1 MFKFIKVKTKIK
13 NILHYRSSGAYI
25 FEVVVFGD
33 LINNIN
39 KKEQMSSSIRNYF
52 DKNFGQKGLALN
64 MTYAI
69 FLIATLVVLGWLGTS
84 NFNSDSWG
92 TVSAKSLNLLAI
104 ILVGV
109 TGHLLQ
115 GPFGNFSNV
124 LFVGL
129 FFFIQRQFTHY
140 TVLTGD
146 KGTDTSGAL
155 GDLKSITLILFWAVA
170 VYGILYLMFVFFP
183 NDLIP
188 TADQAYKMMMRQP
201 KMSAPAV
208 VAPATSA

>member
-1 MFKFIKVKTKIK
+1 
-13 NILHYRSSGAYI
+13 
-25 FEVVVFGD
+25 
-33 LINNIN
+33 
-39 KKEQMSSSIRNYF
+39 MSSSVRNYF

-92 TVSAKSLNLLAI
+92 TVSAKLLNLLAI

-129 FFFIQRQFTHY
+129 FFFIQRQYTHY
-140 TVLTGD
+140 TISAPPAIGD
-146 KGTDTSGAL
+146 VSAL
-155 GDLKSITLILFWAVA
+155 KDITLILFWSVA
-170 VYGILYLMFVFFP
+170 VYGVLYLMFVFFP

-201 KMSAPAV
+201 KMAAPSVAAPAAV
-208 VAPATSA
+208 

>member
-1 MFKFIKVKTKIK
+1 
-13 NILHYRSSGAYI
+13 
-25 FEVVVFGD
+25 
-33 LINNIN
+33 
-39 KKEQMSSSIRNYF
+39 MSSSVRNYF

-69 FLIATLVVLGWLGTS
+69 FLISTLVVLGWLGTS

-92 TVSAKSLNLLAI
+92 TVSAKLLNLLAI

-129 FFFIQRQFTHY
+129 FFFIERQFAHY
-140 TVLTGD
+140 NVAAPPAAGVL
-146 KGTDTSGAL
+146 A
-155 GDLKSITLILFWAVA
+155 DLKEITLILFWAVA

-201 KMSAPAV
+201 KMAAPAV
-208 VAPATSA
+208 AAPISA

>member
-1 MFKFIKVKTKIK
+1 
-13 NILHYRSSGAYI
+13 
-25 FEVVVFGD
+25 
-33 LINNIN
+33 
-39 KKEQMSSSIRNYF
+39 MSSSSVRNYF

-64 MTYAI
+64 MTYII
-69 FLIATLVVLGWLGTS
+69 FLVATLVVLGWLGTS
-84 NFNSDSWG
+84 NFNKDSWG
-92 TVSAKSLNLLAI
+92 TVSAKLLNLLAI

-124 LFVGL
+124 LFVAL
-129 FFFIQRQFTHY
+129 FFFIQRQYAHY
-140 TVLTGD
+140 TIDASPEPTV
-146 KGTDTSGAL
+146 AIN
-155 GDLKSITLILFWAVA
+155 DLKDITLILFWAVA
-170 VYGILYLMFVFFP
+170 IYGVLYLMFVFFP

-208 VAPATSA
+208 AAPVASA